1 MKYYD
6 SNDDVPDYLIKVY
19 QNDFILLSSLHVPI
33 EDYDNIMDE
42 NNQREGIEFEISVSL
57 KTMITLITT
66 MVNFGGSI

>member
-42 NNQREGIEFEISVSL
+42 NNQIKASNLRYQY
-57 KTMITLITT
+57 
-66 MVNFGGSI
+66 

>member
-42 NNQREGIEFEISVSL
+42 NNQRENIEFDRSFSMVTQDTNYDYNDEFWD
-57 KTMITLITT
+57 LI
-66 MVNFGGSI
+66 